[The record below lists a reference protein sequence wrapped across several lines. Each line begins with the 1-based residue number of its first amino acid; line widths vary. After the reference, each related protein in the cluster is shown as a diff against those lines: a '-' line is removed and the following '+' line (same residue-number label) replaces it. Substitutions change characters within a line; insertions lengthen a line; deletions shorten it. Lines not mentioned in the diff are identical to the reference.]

1 VQASYNAD
9 NVLAYTDTCNISI
22 TAVWFVGSRSG
33 EGDLT
38 SGQRVNT
45 GYTADE
51 IRQGNLK
58 IYSYAC
64 PLGYRPIG
72 PDGHFVTA
80 GSTYSCAKR

>member
-38 SGQRVNT
+38 SQQRVNT
-45 GYTADE
+45 GYTLDE

-64 PLGYRPIG
+64 PLGYWPMG